1 MQILSTQRNCP
12 AILRSIRVGISN
24 LLHAQII
31 LVYRNESPNMMELFE
46 HEDFN
51 SGLHF
56 FQIWRWIRE
65 FSNTFQG
72 QNFIIINIFKT
83 TGINISCVQNRWIS
97 LIWKMAKIHS
107 DLEYLNRSRSNLTGV
122 NFLDLTHNGGTPFRL
137 QWPFT
142 QKWLQWTS
150 LECRK
155 LVSVKLL
162 CVLKDRNFERKFIY
176 NNNNKLYL
184 KKVQYSIETSLAE
197 LALHW
202 AFCPIGYILT
212 N

>member
-1 MQILSTQRNCP
+1 MKVQTWWNYLSMKISILGSISSKYEDGSGNSQTCFKVK
-12 AILRSIRVGISN
+12 ILLLSI
-24 LLHAQII
+24 
-31 LVYRNESPNMMELFE
+31 
-46 HEDFN
+46 
-51 SGLHF
+51 
-56 FQIWRWIRE
+56 
-65 FSNTFQG
+65 FSKQPE
-72 QNFIIINIFKT
+72 
-83 TGINISCVQNRWIS
+83 INISCVQNRWIS

-107 DLEYLNRSRSNLTGV
+107 DLEYLNRSRLNLTGV
-122 NFLDLTHNGGTPFRL
+122 NFLDFTHNGGTPFRL

-150 LECRK
+150 LKCRK

-162 CVLKDRNFERKFIY
+162 WVLKDRNFERKFIY

-184 KKVQYSIETSLAE
+184 KKVQYPIEISLAE

-202 AFCPIGYILT
+202 AFCPIDYILT